1 MQEAA
6 GEPALLDLFPCPR
19 HHTGHSVQL
28 RQEDDPMKT
37 PLALLTLA
45 ALVLVTA
52 PAHSDPAGAREKLE
66 KDGVAFTPE
75 AFLQKVAEGDASH
88 AALFVE
94 AGIDPAVK
102 NGSKR
107 TALWIATERR
117 QLEVLKALLA
127 GGVAPDAQNAPP
139 MESGKS
145 IVFEA
150 VDTGD
155 AAFVRALAE
164 AGSDVKAAN
173 EYGVPPLAEAARTG
187 NLEMCEILLKAGAD
201 PNAAPGGFPLLYG
214 PVNENH
220 LEVVR
225 LLLASGAKLG
235 EHKASLIE
243 AAKEPEMRA
252 LLEAAE

>member
-1 MQEAA
+1 
-6 GEPALLDLFPCPR
+6 
-19 HHTGHSVQL
+19 
-28 RQEDDPMKT
+28 MKT
-37 PLALLTLA
+37 PLALLTVA

-52 PAHSDPAGAREKLE
+52 PAQSDQAGARAKLE

-88 AALFVE
+88 AVLFVE
-94 AGIDPAVK
+94 AGIDPSVK
-102 NGSKR
+102 NSLNR

-117 QLEVLKALLA
+117 QLDVLKALIA
-127 GGVAPDAQNAPP
+127 TGVAPDARNAPP
-139 MESGKS
+139 MEYGKS

-155 AAFVRALAE
+155 PAFVRALAE
-164 AGSDVKAAN
+164 AGADVKTAN

-187 NLEMCEILLKAGAD
+187 NREMCEILLKAGAD

-235 EHKASLIE
+235 EHKQSLVE

-252 LLEAAE
+252 LLETAD

>member
-1 MQEAA
+1 
-6 GEPALLDLFPCPR
+6 
-19 HHTGHSVQL
+19 
-28 RQEDDPMKT
+28 MKT

-52 PAHSDPAGAREKLE
+52 PVHSDQAGAREKLE
-66 KDGVAFTPE
+66 KDGIAFTPE

-94 AGIDPAVK
+94 AGIDPSVK
-102 NGSKR
+102 NASNR

-117 QLEVLKALLA
+117 QLGVLKALLS
-127 GGVAPDAQNAPP
+127 GGVAPDAQNAPSV
-139 MESGKS
+139 EYGKT

-150 VDTGD
+150 VDTGE
-155 AAFVRALAE
+155 AEFVRVLAE
-164 AGSDVKAAN
+164 AGADVKTGN
-173 EYGVPPLAEAARTG
+173 DYGVTPLAEAARTG
-187 NLEMCEILLKAGAD
+187 NIEMCQVLLKAGAD

-235 EHKASLIE
+235 EHKQSLIE
-243 AAKEPEMRA
+243 AAKEPEIRA
-252 LLEAAE
+252 LLEAAD